1 LRGTESRGHGLRPA
15 NREKESAGDEEA
27 GVGLMDG
34 RRVLIAGAR
43 NKWSI
48 GWHCAASLVR
58 EGAIPA
64 FSVFSEREQEDV
76 RKLTAGIGV
85 PDAPV
90 FLCDA
95 TKPDHVDR
103 LFEQVGQAFA
113 GKLDGLVHSIAFAP
127 REALS
132 GDYVSTTP
140 DGFRI
145 AMDSSVY
152 TLVAL
157 ARGAHPLM
165 KEAGGGAIVTLTY
178 LGGERVVAKYNVMGV
193 CKAALESSMRYLAYD
208 LGPDQIRIN
217 AVSAGPIK
225 TLAAQGIQGF
235 SSMLSQVAERCPLN
249 RRVEAEEVGDA
260 ALFLLSPWAR
270 GITGSVLFVDAGF
283 NIMGM

>member
-1 LRGTESRGHGLRPA
+1 M
-15 NREKESAGDEEA
+15 
-27 GVGLMDG
+27 GLMDG
-34 RRVLIAGAR
+34 KRVLIAGAR

-48 GWHCAASLVR
+48 GWHCAASLIR
-58 EGAIPA
+58 EGAVPA
-64 FSVFSEREQEDV
+64 FSVYSERERDDV
-76 RKLTAGIGV
+76 QKLAESAGV

-95 TKPDHVDR
+95 TVPEQVDR
-103 LFEQVGQAFA
+103 LFEQVGEAFD
-113 GKLDGLVHSIAFAP
+113 GKLDALVHSIAFAP

-132 GDYVSTTP
+132 GTFVDTTQT
-140 DGFRI
+140 DFRI
-145 AMDSSVY
+145 AMESSVY

-165 KEAGGGAIVTLTY
+165 KAAGGGAIVTLTY

-208 LGPDQIRIN
+208 LGPDQIRVN

-235 SSMLSQVAERCPLN
+235 NSMLNQVAERCPLQ
-249 RRVEAEEVGDA
+249 RRVEADEVGDA

-270 GITGSVLFVDAGF
+270 GITGSVLFVDAGY